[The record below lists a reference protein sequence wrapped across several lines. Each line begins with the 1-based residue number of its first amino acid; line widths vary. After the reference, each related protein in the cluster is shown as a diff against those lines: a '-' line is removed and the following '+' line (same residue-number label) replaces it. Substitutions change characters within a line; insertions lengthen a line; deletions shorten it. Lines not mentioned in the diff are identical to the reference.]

1 MKTSYKTANH
11 KIRYILLMLMLIGF
25 AVAFVASPVAAQVS
39 GKNKKNDKIPQGTL
53 KEAKVTARVI
63 TSVEEISPM
72 RVKVNV
78 LNPTGKQVRIAIRNY
93 ANIPLFQDSFT
104 GKEYNKILNFT
115 QTPMGR
121 YSLVVAGHKQT
132 DVKRFAINSKE
143 NRNMTPTDLENR
155 RPSDVMA
162 AIYKSAPAQ
171 ITLHVVNNTGEPLN
185 YIFRNNEKDILYQGV
200 IRNTQFTKF
209 FDLAAVT
216 DGKYTFEV
224 NYLTDKAASRS
235 FDIKTVYDRSFAWT
249 DKRGRPLKPVGALP
263 MTRRNMN

>member
-1 MKTSYKTANH
+1 MKTSYKTNNH

-25 AVAFVASPVAAQVS
+25 AVAFIASPVAAQVS
-39 GKNKKNDKIPQGTL
+39 GKNKKNDKIPQATL

-63 TSVEEISPM
+63 TSVEEVSPM

-78 LNPTGKQVRIAIRNY
+78 LNPTGKTVRIAIRDYSN
-93 ANIPLFQDSFT
+93 NPLFQDSFT
-104 GKEYNKILNFT
+104 GREYNKVLNFT
-115 QTPMGR
+115 QTPAGR

-132 DVKRFAINSKE
+132 DVKRFAVDSKQ
-143 NRNMTPTDLENR
+143 RQDMKSADLENR
-155 RPSDVMA
+155 KNSDVLA
-162 AIYKSAPAQ
+162 AIYKSAPSQ

-185 YIFRNNEKDILYQGV
+185 YVFRNNEREVLYRGI

-249 DKRGRPLKPVGALP
+249 DKRGRPLKPDGTAP
-263 MTRRNMN
+263 MTKKGLN